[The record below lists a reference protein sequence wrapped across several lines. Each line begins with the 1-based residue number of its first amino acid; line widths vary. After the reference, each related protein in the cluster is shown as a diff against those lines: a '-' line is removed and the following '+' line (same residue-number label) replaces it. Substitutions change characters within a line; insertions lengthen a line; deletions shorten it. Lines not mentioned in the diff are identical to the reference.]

1 MFLPVLSIALCLS
14 PFYALLLVARLA
26 MAALVEGSAQ
36 LIQESS
42 RFMARLRR
50 RQHGSSEAIARK
62 TLEIMRLLIATTSAK
77 DISSLIAS
85 IKQAGVVLSSAQPH
99 ELTIGNM
106 VRRVLSLVR
115 EETSAN
121 EFEADDDDEGGILS
135 PGNTIGSA
143 EGGGPSL
150 MRMLDVVKAPDYSDK
165 AAKSLK
171 GPILEAVNELLEE
184 LTSASVHIAEQAIEH
199 IHANEIVLTHGRDPT
214 VEAFLRAAHK
224 KRPFEVIVAEVDSH
238 RLFLMACFF
247 AHIPSPT
254 FFSQRSFPA
263 VYVTR
268 LPFVYLH
275 ATPTH
280 HADSPLRLTTPTHHS
295 LFGLVL
301 PHVDSSFVPS
311 TSLKKKLFPPRN
323 VHNPDSPFFQSL
335 AECRTPTFAICPR
348 FNSQKQENTPPLLPP
363 PLTPTPYPNP
373 LPPPSTPP

>member
-1 MFLPVLSIALCLS
+1 
-14 PFYALLLVARLA
+14 

-150 MRMLDVVKAPDYSDK
+150 MRMLDVVKAGDTAELKAWFDGGGRVDARRAAAGCERGLRSADTPRK
-165 AAKSLK
+165 AARRSSSRRMRR
-171 GPILEAVNELLEE
+171 GQSRRPRTH
-184 LTSASVHIAEQAIEH
+184 TSSRVCQA
-199 IHANEIVLTHGRDPT
+199 L
-214 VEAFLRAAHK
+214 
-224 KRPFEVIVAEVDSH
+224 VDW
-238 RLFLMACFF
+238 L
-247 AHIPSPT
+247 I
-254 FFSQRSFPA
+254 
-263 VYVTR
+263 
-268 LPFVYLH
+268 
-275 ATPTH
+275 
-280 HADSPLRLTTPTHHS
+280 
-295 LFGLVL
+295 G
-301 PHVDSSFVPS
+301 
-311 TSLKKKLFPPRN
+311 
-323 VHNPDSPFFQSL
+323 
-335 AECRTPTFAICPR
+335 
-348 FNSQKQENTPPLLPP
+348 
-363 PLTPTPYPNP
+363 
-373 LPPPSTPP
+373 

>member
-1 MFLPVLSIALCLS
+1 
-14 PFYALLLVARLA
+14 

-247 AHIPSPT
+247 AH
-254 FFSQRSFPA
+254 SFPN
-263 VYVTR
+263 VLFPTLFSR
-268 LPFVYLH
+268 RICH
-275 ATPTH
+275 ASPICIPPRH
-280 HADSPLRLTTPTHHS
+280 SDSPLRLTTPTHHP

-311 TSLKKKLFPPRN
+311 T
-323 VHNPDSPFFQSL
+323 
-335 AECRTPTFAICPR
+335 
-348 FNSQKQENTPPLLPP
+348 
-363 PLTPTPYPNP
+363 
-373 LPPPSTPP
+373 